1 MRSPSSGAAR
11 TWTWTC
17 CVPPTLAWS
26 GPGPGPGPRPDLAS
40 TWTWTWTHRPAPGVP
55 DRPNRFS
62 GQHPL
67 SCCYQLKLLACSESV
82 GEMPPGL
89 CTGGYLSTPRR
100 LRLARDPER
109 WQVRRMHTQQPPAIH
124 TQQPPA
130 TPAQHTAARHPQQP
144 LPSHAQQ
151 PPATDT
157 QQPPAT
163 DTQQPA
169 ATDAQQPP
177 ATDAQQVPATP
188 SQQTPGMRSQG
199 PGLQTPESTGKQSQL
214 GSPSPRLRRDLLAT
228 GVTDAEIRAAVRRGR
243 TTRLGSGLYV
253 DTHLYRTLNPDEPTA
268 SGSGLKRPRRSNW
281 WSATNPRP
289 LYTSFLW

>member
-1 MRSPSSGAAR
+1 
-11 TWTWTC
+11 
-17 CVPPTLAWS
+17 
-26 GPGPGPGPRPDLAS
+26 
-40 TWTWTWTHRPAPGVP
+40 
-55 DRPNRFS
+55 
-62 GQHPL
+62 
-67 SCCYQLKLLACSESV
+67 
-82 GEMPPGL
+82 
-89 CTGGYLSTPRR
+89 
-100 LRLARDPER
+100 
-109 WQVRRMHTQQPPAIH
+109 MHT
-124 TQQPPA
+124 
-130 TPAQHTAARHPQQP
+130 R
-144 LPSHAQQ
+144 Q

-177 ATDAQQVPATP
+177 ATDAQQVPATDTQQPPATDTQQVPATP

-253 DTHLYRTLNPDEPTA
+253 DTHLYRT
-268 SGSGLKRPRRSNW
+268 GLPPGW
-281 WSATNPRP
+281 LTTD
-289 LYTSFLW
+289 L